1 MPSSG
6 GPYSHGTLT
15 EAKRG
20 TWPAAHAGT
29 MPNRPLAPAPAPT
42 RPAPDWTTR
51 NRVTTDFPLVT
62 LERQEAGWT
71 VSGLLPPSPSM
82 PVGAQKLRPPEWCTD
97 PGPASGE
104 AFTHSILRPAWL
116 MQNFTDDRL
125 PVINGTLTSRAAR
138 VAKHSPTRLTSRRSR
153 SRPFSNPDAH
163 AGARYALTGPQAITF
178 GDVAATIAAVSGR
191 PVVYR
196 TSTRRP
202 GSTGRSRPACPPA
215 TP

>member
-71 VSGLLPPSPSM
+71 VSGILPPSPSM

-104 AFTHSILRPAWL
+104 AFTHSILRPAWV
-116 MQNFTDDRL
+116 MQNFTDDHV
-125 PVINGTLTSRAAR
+125 PVINGTLTVPSGGGSEAFVDAA
-138 VAKHSPTRLTSRRSR
+138 
-153 SRPFSNPDAH
+153 D
-163 AGARYALTGPQAITF
+163 
-178 GDVAATIAAVSGR
+178 IAAVAVETLLKPRRASGR
-191 PVVYR
+191 SLCSHWAAGHYL
-196 TSTRRP
+196 RRC
-202 GSTGRSRPACPPA
+202 RRDHCRRERPARRI
-215 TP
+215 